1 MVSPRRAV
9 DRDCM
14 HDAESRAL
22 RRAVIV
28 LVAVSATRWGWG
40 ALVSAPAPEVGGDVL
55 SGLLQ
60 ESRIARDDAR
70 ARSEPLAPGERID
83 PNRASEVE
91 LDRLPGVGPATARA
105 IVSAR
110 EEGLVFRRPE
120 DLLAVRGIGPAA
132 LARWTGLLDL
142 DHPPVAPAWPARSR
156 PPGGAGGGGLG
167 AGVDLNRASAQE
179 LESLPGIGPALA
191 QRIIQERGRQM
202 FSSVDDLVRVPGV
215 GPATVERLRPAA
227 RVGPGF

>member
-1 MVSPRRAV
+1 MVTPHRAGDC
-9 DRDCM
+9 DRM

-28 LVAVSATRWGWG
+28 LVAVSVTRWGWG
-40 ALVSAPAPEVGGDVL
+40 AMASAPPSEAGGDVL
-55 SGLLQ
+55 SGLME
-60 ESRIARDDAR
+60 ESRAARDEAQ
-70 ARSEPLAPGERID
+70 ARSAPLAPGERID

-132 LARWTGLLDL
+132 LARWAGLLDL
-142 DHPPVAPAWPARSR
+142 DHPPGAPPGSTARSGLGS
-156 PPGGAGGGGLG
+156 GGAGALDTR
-167 AGVDLNRASAQE
+167 VDLNQATAQE
-179 LESLPGIGPALA
+179 LESLSGIGPALA
-191 QRIIQERGRQM
+191 RRIIEERGKQM
-202 FSSVDDLVRVPGV
+202 FTSVDDLVRVQGV
-215 GPATVERLRPAA
+215 GPATVERIRPVA
-227 RVGPGF
+227 RVGPGL